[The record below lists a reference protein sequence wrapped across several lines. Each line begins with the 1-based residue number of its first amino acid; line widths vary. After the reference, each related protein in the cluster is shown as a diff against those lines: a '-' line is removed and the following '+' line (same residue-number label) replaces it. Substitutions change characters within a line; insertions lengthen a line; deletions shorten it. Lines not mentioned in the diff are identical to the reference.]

1 MEQRPNGGAGIPAG
15 LLSRLLFRLG
25 RWAPI
30 WSSLAVLLAMA
41 ALSIQEP
48 TFVTGIRDSLFDAYQ
63 RLRPRPQQDAPV
75 RIIDIDEESLARIG
89 QWPWPRSRLAA
100 LVHNLQEMQATA
112 VVLDILLAEPD
123 RNAPGGPSSS
133 LPGILPGMPAA
144 DIGPRLQLDPD
155 AELARAIA
163 AGKVVTGFALVK
175 VASTAMPAVKAR
187 VSWQEGPQP
196 ILPAGLGAV
205 ATLPMLEQGAAGN
218 GSLSI
223 SLATG
228 GVIRQLPLL
237 VRLGDRVYPSLAAEA
252 LRVAQGAED
261 YAVRV
266 AADGAIIDVRIGA
279 FRIPTDAAG
288 QLWLYS
294 SKPEDA
300 TRYLPAWRVL
310 DGSAPREAIAGRVV
324 LIGSTARGLQDVHQ
338 TPLGDDVPGVEFHA
352 QALEQVIHEE
362 YLRRPAWIRAAELGL
377 LLGLGTMVLVI
388 GGQLGPSASAVLAG
402 LGVIAAFAASWG
414 LFAGEGLLLDPL
426 FAAAAVIAVY
436 FTLSLL
442 RHVQTEYQQRWIR
455 KAFASYISP
464 KLVNELVENP
474 AQLKLGGERREIS
487 VVITDLEG
495 FTPLVERNPPAVVV
509 PALNDYLDGMIRI
522 AFDYDGTVDKI
533 VGDAVHVM
541 FGAPVADPRLGERA
555 LACALAFDA
564 FACAFADEQ
573 RRSGLAFGNTRIGV
587 NAGQAIVGN
596 FGGELRFD
604 YTAHG
609 DVINTASRLEG
620 ANKLLGTRICV
631 SEAVVERCPGF
642 VGRPAATLLLKGK
655 TQPVRVFE
663 PLPEEAAGSPKLRAW
678 LEAFRLLEDRN
689 PAAEAAFAV
698 IAAANPDD
706 PLARLHLRR
715 LRAGETGTLLTL
727 TEK

>member
-1 MEQRPNGGAGIPAG
+1 MEQRPKGEAGVPAG
-15 LLSRLLFRLG
+15 LLSRLLFRLA

-48 TFVTGIRDSLFDAYQ
+48 PFVTGIRDSLFDAYQ

-123 RNAPGGPSSS
+123 RNAPRGPSSS
-133 LPGILPGMPAA
+133 GPGVPA
-144 DIGPRLQLDPD
+144 DDTGPKPPDPD
-155 AELARAIA
+155 ADLARTIA
-163 AGKVVTGFALVK
+163 DGRVVTGFALVK
-175 VASTAMPAVKAR
+175 VASTAMPALKAT
-187 VSWQEGPQP
+187 VSWQDGPRP
-196 ILPAGLGAV
+196 AMLPAGAGAV
-205 ATLPMLEQGAAGN
+205 ATLPILEQGAAGN

-252 LRVAQGAED
+252 LRVAQGADD

-266 AADGAIIDVRIGA
+266 AADGAITDVRIGA

-294 SKPEDA
+294 SKPEEEG
-300 TRYLPAWRVL
+300 TRYLPAWRLL

-362 YLRRPAWIRAAELGL
+362 FLRRPAWIRAAELGL

-388 GGQLGPSASAVLAG
+388 GSQLGPSASAVLAG
-402 LGVIAAFAASWG
+402 LGVITAFAASWG

-678 LEAFRLLEDRN
+678 IEAFRLLEARD

>member
-1 MEQRPNGGAGIPAG
+1 MVEQWPNGRSGAPAG
-15 LLSRLLFRLG
+15 LLSRLLFRLA
-25 RWAPI
+25 RRAPL

-41 ALSIQEP
+41 ALSVQEP
-48 TFVTGIRDSLFDAYQ
+48 PFLTGIRDSLFDAYQ
-63 RLRPRPQQDAPV
+63 RVRPRPQQDAPV

-89 QWPWPRSRLAA
+89 QWPWSRSRLAE

-123 RNAPGGPSSS
+123 RNASGHPSSS
-133 LPGILPGMPAA
+133 VPGMPAA
-144 DIGPRLQLDPD
+144 GTGAKPLPDPD
-155 AELARAIA
+155 AELARTIA
-163 AGKVVTGFALVK
+163 DGRVVTGFALVK
-175 VASTAMPAVKAR
+175 VASTALPAVKATI
-187 VSWQEGPQP
+187 SWQDGRQP
-196 ILPAGLGAV
+196 TVLPAAPGAV

-237 VRLGDRVYPSLAAEA
+237 VRLGDRVYPSLTAEA
-252 LRVAQGAED
+252 LRVAQGGDD
-261 YAVRV
+261 YVVRL

-294 SKPEDA
+294 SKPAEG

-310 DGSAPREAIAGRVV
+310 DGSAPRDLVAGAVV
-324 LIGSTARGLQDVHQ
+324 LVGSTARGLQDVHQ
-338 TPLGDDVPGVEFHA
+338 TSLGDDVPGVEFHA

-362 YLRRPAWIRAAELGL
+362 YLHRPAWIKAAELGL
-377 LLGLGTMVLVI
+377 LLSLGTLVLVI
-388 GGQLGPSASAVLAG
+388 GSRLGPSASAVLAG
-402 LGVIAAFAASWG
+402 LGVITAFGTSWS
-414 LFAGEGLLLDPL
+414 LFTGEGLLLDPL
-426 FAAAAVIAVY
+426 FAAATVIAVY
-436 FTLSLL
+436 FVLSLL
-442 RHVQTEYQQRWIR
+442 RHIQTEHQQRWIR

-464 KLVNELVENP
+464 KLVNQLVENP
-474 AQLKLGGERREIS
+474 AQLQLGGERREIS

-495 FTPLVERNPPAVVV
+495 FTPLVERSPPAVVV
-509 PALNDYLDGMIRI
+509 PALNNYLDGMIRI

-541 FGAPVADPRLGERA
+541 FGAPVADPRLAERA

-573 RRSGLAFGNTRIGV
+573 QRSGLAFGGTRIGV
-587 NAGQAIVGN
+587 NAGLAIVGN
-596 FGGELRFD
+596 FGGALRFD

-631 SEAVVERCPGF
+631 SEAVVERCTGF

-663 PLPEEAAGSPKLRAW
+663 PLPEAAAGSPKLRTW
-678 LEAFRLLEDRN
+678 LEAFRLLEDRD
-689 PAAEAAFAV
+689 PAAEAAFAAIV
-698 IAAANPDD
+698 AADPDD
-706 PLARLHLRR
+706 SLARLHLRR
-715 LRAGETGTLLTL
+715 LRAGETGVLLTL